1 MPELIDL
8 SQDDD
13 DDDRVQPPVVELLDD
28 DDDSPLRRR
37 STNTTLVSSSSSSSL
52 RRRFDASTTAPLPI
66 EGRSSTQ
73 PPPPASSSVRSH
85 IRHPEREAPPRELLW
100 LLPHP
105 TAARSQDLAWSTTA
119 ANVRF
124 PSTSPRRHRAP
135 TVTAPGQSTRGSRSA
150 LPRHPPR
157 RPRHPPLRDLD
168 HVVTQEQLWF
178 LLGTTRTTPAP
189 PPPPPSSLRSH
200 IRHPEREA
208 SPREL
213 LWLLRQSSAPA
224 VRSPDLAES
233 TAVRFPSPRRHRAP
247 APLRGDPSTRGS
259 RRSRTTLP
267 RRPRH
272 PPLRDLDHVVTQEQL
287 WFLLG
292 TTRTTPAPP
301 PPQQYH
307 HNHPPEDWDN
317 HHGPTYE
324 ELLSMFGMGNEN
336 YGASMT
342 DVSLLPVVTI
352 TAQDMTATTTTT
364 CCAATDPDRYRCSI
378 CFEDYQV
385 GHHKKILPCF
395 HNFHESCIDPW
406 LVQNGSCPICKHG
419 IACTTT
425 NATTR

>member
-1 MPELIDL
+1 MNHNNNIIIMTDAAPRRKFMPELIDL

-13 DDDRVQPPVVELLDD
+13 DDDRVQQPPVVELLDDDDD

-37 STNTTLVSSSSSSSL
+37 STNTTLVSSSSSSL
-52 RRRFDASTTAPLPI
+52 RRRFDASTTAPLPV

-73 PPPPASSSVRSH
+73 PPSSSSVRSH
-85 IRHPEREAPPRELLW
+85 IRHPEREAP
-100 LLPHP
+100 
-105 TAARSQDLAWSTTA
+105 
-119 ANVRF
+119 
-124 PSTSPRRHRAP
+124 
-135 TVTAPGQSTRGSRSA
+135 
-150 LPRHPPR
+150 
-157 RPRHPPLRDLD
+157 
-168 HVVTQEQLWF
+168 
-178 LLGTTRTTPAP
+178 
-189 PPPPPSSLRSH
+189 
-200 IRHPEREA
+200 
-208 SPREL
+208 PREL

-259 RRSRTTLP
+259 RRTRTTLP

-301 PPQQYH
+301 PQQYH
-307 HNHPPEDWDN
+307 HHPPEDWDN
-317 HHGPTYE
+317 QHVPTYE

-352 TAQDMTATTTTT
+352 TAQDMTTTAT